1 MKLEVKGLKILKTN
15 PNFQH
20 LNKTPD
26 QSSRNLVY
34 HLRKRG
40 EGSYHELRK
49 MKIAH
54 GKGGT
59 QQSLTRGGPA
69 QRSNPFMYTL
79 SYIPFLTEKK
89 KYLVRVPSIDK
100 WYLFHIL
107 ILVICIS
114 FKC

>member
-34 HLRKRG
+34 HLRIRG

-69 QRSNPFMYTL
+69 QRSNPFIYPQLYTIFNRKK
-79 SYIPFLTEKK
+79 IPRSCTF
-89 KYLVRVPSIDK
+89 Y
-100 WYLFHIL
+100 
-107 ILVICIS
+107 
-114 FKC
+114 

>member
-34 HLRKRG
+34 HLRIRG

-79 SYIPFLTEKK
+79 SYIPSLTEKK
-89 KYLVRVPSIDK
+89 IPRSCTFY
-100 WYLFHIL
+100 
-107 ILVICIS
+107 
-114 FKC
+114 

>member
-34 HLRKRG
+34 HLRIRG

-49 MKIAH
+49 MKIAD
-54 GKGGT
+54 GKGVLNKVLNGEAP
-59 QQSLTRGGPA
+59 LKGPT
-69 QRSNPFMYTL
+69 PLCT
-79 SYIPFLTEKK
+79 
-89 KYLVRVPSIDK
+89 PS
-100 WYLFHIL
+100 
-107 ILVICIS
+107 VIYHL
-114 FKC
+114 